1 MDEKRS
7 LVLPRSPSVDA
18 VLDNFVSDR
27 RNSTGDGAVAAE
39 QFARRIRI
47 ELRNTLGTK
56 LLYSAERR
64 KYQVLTQQTQAATQ
78 TGQSVGTAGTA
89 ASSMDVLI
97 GKTYGAQHLLRLL
110 VAVPSLRFVPAADDL
125 GQSKRLGEVEHFIQ
139 FLAKHTGV
147 SEWLG
152 DAAAYE
158 VPRETQISD
167 HDNGTK
173 STEAMRD
180 ATEYTSITVSPPK
193 AGVTASGQKC
203 GKGVDWRERAL
214 SFLDSVDGDL

>member
-1 MDEKRS
+1 VDEKRS
-7 LVLPRSPSVDA
+7 LVLPRSPSVDV

-56 LLYSAERR
+56 LLYSAERSQ
-64 KYQVLTQQTQAATQ
+64 YQVLTQQTQAATRNEQ
-78 TGQSVGTAGTA
+78 AVGTAA
-89 ASSMDVLI
+89 NSMDVLI

-110 VAVPSLRFVPAADDL
+110 VAVPALRFVPAEDVP
-125 GQSKRLGEVEHFIQ
+125 GQRKRLAEVEHFIQ
-139 FLAKHTGV
+139 FLARHTGV

-152 DAAAYE
+152 DAAAYQ
-158 VPRETQISD
+158 ETQISD
-167 HDNGTK
+167 HDNPTK
-173 STEAMRD
+173 STEVMRD
-180 ATEYTSITVSPPK
+180 VADYTSMPVSSQK
-193 AGVTASGQKC
+193 AGVTAGGKIH